1 MSTVTGGAS
10 FTGAGA
16 LALPGPLRFR
26 SRHVHK
32 TVADYLEAGLTDLG
46 WVNAPVNFGTT
57 PVTFSEFEP
66 DEPNPTEIK
75 VNTVS
80 ITMGDELP
88 DEELELG
95 GRLLSTKYVLFVD
108 VYGANRSVANSIC
121 SDAKALLVDLYL
133 PVRDFTTDNA
143 GIATT
148 ELLGIDR
155 DTVLVERP
163 AEAADAKDIR
173 KNWRVV
179 KATIEVTFQE

>member
-1 MSTVTGGAS
+1 MSII
-10 FTGAGA
+10 AGA
-16 LALPGPLRFR
+16 AALEGDSNLALPGPLRFR

-32 TVADYLEAGLTDLG
+32 TVADYLESGLDDLG
-46 WVNAPVNFGTT
+46 WVTAPVNFGT
-57 PVTFSEFEP
+57 PAVTFSEFEP

-95 GRLLSTKYVLFVD
+95 GRLLSTKWVLFVD

-121 SDAKALLVDLYL
+121 SDVKTLLADLYL
-133 PVRDFTTDNA
+133 PVLDFTASNE
-143 GIATT
+143 GYATNERLT
-148 ELLGIDR
+148 VDR
-155 DTVLVERP
+155 DTILVERP
-163 AEAADAKDIR
+163 AEAADVKDIR